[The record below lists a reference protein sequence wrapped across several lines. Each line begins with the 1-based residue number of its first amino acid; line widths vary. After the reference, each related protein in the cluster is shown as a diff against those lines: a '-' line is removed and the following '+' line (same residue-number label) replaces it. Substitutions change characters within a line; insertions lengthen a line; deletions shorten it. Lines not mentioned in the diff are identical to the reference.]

1 MGVKSKEGRIGSG
14 PNCSHWFWASL
25 SVALGSLSVSVSVC
39 LCVCVSLSAG
49 VLGVWVWV
57 SIHSSPSSPSPSPLP
72 FIISSFVS
80 HVSTT
85 TLIPISLFVFL
96 PSLSLSTPTPRSNRI
111 DYESFQSVINARN
124 GRSVLFTHVR
134 IILPFLMACRL
145 WIVSHQHFP
154 PSLLEQTRG
163 LLIRIS
169 SRPLFSPPSLI
180 TLGTRLINLI
190 AFFTFFPI
198 SSSPV
203 AYVRPQRCRDIF
215 RKRP

>member
-39 LCVCVSLSAG
+39 LCVCLSLSAG

-96 PSLSLSTPTPRSNRI
+96 PSLSLSQRRLLGLTGSITSPSNLLLTPEMEGLYYSRMCAS
-111 DYESFQSVINARN
+111 SF
-124 GRSVLFTHVR
+124 
-134 IILPFLMACRL
+134 
-145 WIVSHQHFP
+145 HFSWPVDSGSSLISIFPP
-154 PSLLEQTRG
+154 PSLNRLGVFSFESLPVLYFPHRH
-163 LLIRIS
+163 S
-169 SRPLFSPPSLI
+169 SLW
-180 TLGTRLINLI
+180 GH
-190 AFFTFFPI
+190 
-198 SSSPV
+198 V
-203 AYVRPQRCRDIF
+203 
-215 RKRP
+215 